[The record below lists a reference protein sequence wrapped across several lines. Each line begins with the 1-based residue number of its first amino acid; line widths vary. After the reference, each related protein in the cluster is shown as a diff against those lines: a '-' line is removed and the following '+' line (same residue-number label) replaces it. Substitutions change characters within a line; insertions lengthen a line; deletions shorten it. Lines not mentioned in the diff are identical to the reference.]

1 MQFQEKSNTIQY
13 INIHE
18 GGLDNGIEQCDN
30 VYWLGLAWLGLAYG
44 SIVVGHYL
52 VESFFINF
60 ILKFLPKKG
69 ALRPIFGFLFFRG
82 KEAVLREEFLRLKRL
97 VRAIII

>member
-97 VRAIII
+97 VSAIII

>member
-30 VYWLGLAWLGLAYG
+30 VYWLGLAYG